1 MSSRKRWGTVPPRG
15 RLVDHP
21 AVIAEAADKDRSR
34 TPRRVVR
41 DGLSIVTYCRPR
53 VYLDRD
59 AWEMLP
65 ADGVLLMRV
74 EPTNRS
80 GFTLALT
87 AQELEPVFGEVRATG
102 SWRDARY
109 YHFPEPPPA
118 IRAFRVDHTRA
129 PTSTASDAAQ
139 TVQQLRAPAIP
150 SRIPM
155 PAIRTSREPLTEATF
170 SDWARAWY
178 AKLGAPAES
187 AAYLGAVTAWR
198 NAWRPHR
205 VRALLVAESHVGEH
219 PGDQRISVL
228 SQRWIRNELP
238 SRYVRLIY
246 CLGYGESGICSSRPD
261 TNGGTP
267 QFWNIFG
274 QIAFGQ
280 SPPQKAGSTVRDRLR
295 WKVAVLEELQRRG
308 IWLQDASPLGIYLGR
323 GKRTDPRH
331 QVQLLREGYSR
342 VVWPSVADDP
352 PGQVWVI
359 GKGVAA
365 ALAGL
370 PGITPTHVI
379 SQPQDRNR
387 EQHLDGLS
395 RLTDIGKEGS
405 TLRAISKTVNMPES
419 ATTRPATAG
428 LTDDPPVLPA
438 VRQGLDLR
446 PACQQCG
453 GMMQRTGSCYTCS
466 SCGFNTG
473 CG

>member
-1 MSSRKRWGTVPPRG
+1 
-15 RLVDHP
+15 
-21 AVIAEAADKDRSR
+21 
-34 TPRRVVR
+34 
-41 DGLSIVTYCRPR
+41 
-53 VYLDRD
+53 
-59 AWEMLP
+59 
-65 ADGVLLMRV
+65 
-74 EPTNRS
+74 
-80 GFTLALT
+80 
-87 AQELEPVFGEVRATG
+87 
-102 SWRDARY
+102 
-109 YHFPEPPPA
+109 
-118 IRAFRVDHTRA
+118 
-129 PTSTASDAAQ
+129 
-139 TVQQLRAPAIP
+139 
-150 SRIPM
+150 M

-352 PGQVWVI
+352 PGRSGSSVKASPPRSPASPESPPRTSSANPKTAIASNTSTGSVDSPTS
-359 GKGVAA
+359 ARRA
-365 ALAGL
+365 RPCARSRRPSTCPSRPP
-370 PGITPTHVI
+370 PGRR
-379 SQPQDRNR
+379 PQD
-387 EQHLDGLS
+387 
-395 RLTDIGKEGS
+395 
-405 TLRAISKTVNMPES
+405 
-419 ATTRPATAG
+419 
-428 LTDDPPVLPA
+428 
-438 VRQGLDLR
+438 
-446 PACQQCG
+446 
-453 GMMQRTGSCYTCS
+453 
-466 SCGFNTG
+466 
-473 CG
+473 